1 MAVTAAALA
10 LWARGFNRYAMPL
23 VDPAENCMRD
33 SKAIEQP
40 LILAISRTARI
51 LPWSSCLTRSCAL
64 TSALR
69 QRGKNARMHIGVA
82 RLANA
87 LQAHAWVEL
96 DGQPIGMDGEQATG
110 MARLFGQTTP
120 LTEQHHA

>member
-1 MAVTAAALA
+1 MVPACMAVTAAALA

-33 SKAIEQP
+33 TNSIEQP

-64 TSALR
+64 TGALR
-69 QRGKNARMHIGVA
+69 QRGQNARMHIGVA
-82 RLANA
+82 RLADA

-96 DGQPIGMDGEQATG
+96 EGQPSGRYG
-110 MARLFGQTTP
+110 
-120 LTEQHHA
+120 